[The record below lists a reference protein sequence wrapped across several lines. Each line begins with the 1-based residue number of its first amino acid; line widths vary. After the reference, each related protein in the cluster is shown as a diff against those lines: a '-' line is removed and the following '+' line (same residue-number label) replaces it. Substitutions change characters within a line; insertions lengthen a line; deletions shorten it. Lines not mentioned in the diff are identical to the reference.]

1 MDHDTALRSANQAL
15 EGRPPRSSS
24 SFASVEL
31 RAVAG
36 LNSTG
41 HAPPSPN
48 TMPRGNRFEVPNG
61 AWELAA
67 LFSVGLVTL
76 VGVVTLW
83 FL

>member
-15 EGRPPRSSS
+15 EGRTPRSSS

-36 LNSTG
+36 LDPT
-41 HAPPSPN
+41 APSSL
-48 TMPRGNRFEVPNG
+48 TAASQRRSRSEVPNG

-67 LFSVGLVTL
+67 MLS
-76 VGVVTLW
+76 VGVVTLLGLVALW
-83 FL
+83 FY